1 MNIKNYKTAVLL
13 AIFCTLL
20 WGTAFPFIKLGYAQ
34 LEISESDIGSKLLF
48 AGARFTIAGLA
59 VLIASSIKGKRIE
72 GLQKKDLL
80 PVVLLGLIQ
89 TFGQYIFTYIGI
101 GFTSSTNTSLITA
114 CSSFFAVLLAPLFF
128 RQDKLTATKIA
139 GCAVGFC
146 GVLIVNTG
154 GTVSLDTLLGD
165 FLILLSTISAT
176 AGNFASKIIVKGRN
190 PLTVTGFQLS
200 IGGVLL
206 ALCGVAFGGRLD
218 FSNIYGMLILL
229 WLALVSAVAFAI
241 WTALLK
247 YHDASKICVFN
258 LLVPVFGTL
267 LSGIM
272 LGEDVFGLNTYL
284 SLALI
289 CAGIFLVN
297 RERQGDT
304 AHKSSRQH

>member
-1 MNIKNYKTAVLL
+1 MSIKNYKTAVVL

-34 LEISESDIGSKLLF
+34 LDISESDIGSKLLF

-59 VLIASSIKGKRIE
+59 VLFVSSIKGRRFE
-72 GLQKKDLL
+72 TLKKNDIL
-80 PVVLLGLIQ
+80 PVVILGLVQ

-114 CSSFFAVLLAPLFF
+114 CSSFFAVLFAPLFF
-128 RQDKLTATKIA
+128 KQDKLSVAKIT
-139 GCAVGFC
+139 GCVVGFL
-146 GVLIVNTG
+146 GVLVVNTG
-154 GTVSLDTLLGD
+154 GGVSADTLLGD
-165 FLILLSTISAT
+165 ALILMSTISAT

-206 ALCGVAFGGRLD
+206 ALCGVAFGGKLD

-267 LSGIM
+267 LSGVM
-272 LGEDVFGLNTYL
+272 LGEDVFGVSTFL

-297 RERQGDT
+297 KRKRCLMGDE
-304 AHKSSRQH
+304 